1 VNPELNLLKDP
12 IPSLIKKIALPASI
26 GTLFQTLFNVV
37 DTFFAGTISPEAL
50 SALAKSF
57 PIYFIIIAACVG
69 VTVGGTS
76 LIANSIGEN
85 NKSKIHGYFAHTI
98 IYAIIISIVI
108 TLIGLLFAP
117 YLFEL
122 MGSESEVIQLGLSY
136 TNVVFAGSIIFIMLV
151 ALNSLLHADGDT
163 KTYRNVLILSFFL
176 NILLNPL
183 FIFGFGPIPAF
194 GISGIGIATIV
205 AQSVGLIIIFFKVSK
220 SIRIK
225 DISPKDFNINFNTL
239 TSLFFQSAPI
249 SAALLLISVGNFII
263 LSFIGVF
270 GEFATAGYGSAAR
283 FEQILLLPVLGL
295 NTAII
300 SIIGQ
305 NFGSKN
311 YLRIKESYFKA
322 VLYGFAIMII
332 SGLIIFVFADRI
344 VSIFSD
350 NQEVIY
356 YGSSYLKISALIFPA
371 YPIFFISNGFF
382 MAIKKSSYSMYLN
395 IIRNVILPI
404 PTILVAQSI
413 DGGFNTFF
421 WSYCFFN
428 WLYVICLFIYVTSYI
443 RKNLHQAS

>member
-1 VNPELNLLKDP
+1 MNSALSLTKDP
-12 IPSLIKKIALPASI
+12 IPSLIKKIALPASV

-37 DTFFAGTISPEAL
+37 DTFFAGKISPEAL

-85 NKSKIHGYFAHTI
+85 NKEKVLGYFANTI
-98 IYAIIISIVI
+98 IYAFLISILI
-108 TLIGLLFAP
+108 TIIGLVFSPSLFA
-117 YLFEL
+117 L
-122 MGSESEVIQLGLSY
+122 MGSDDEVILLSLKY
-136 TNVVFAGSIIFIMLV
+136 TNVIFAGSIIFIMVV

-163 KTYRNVLILSFFL
+163 KTYRNILILSFFL
-176 NILLNPL
+176 NIILNPL
-183 FIFGFGPIPAF
+183 FIFGFGFIPAM
-194 GISGIGIATIV
+194 GIVGIGVATIV
-205 AQSVGLIIIFFKVSK
+205 AQFVGLLIIFNKIIK
-220 SIRIK
+220 SSRIK
-225 DISPKDFNINFNTL
+225 DISIKYFYPKVYLIRNQFY
-239 TSLFFQSAPI
+239 QSAPI

-263 LSFIGVF
+263 LTYIGVF
-270 GEFATAGYGSAAR
+270 GEYATAGYGSAAR

-305 NFGSKN
+305 NFGAKN
-311 YLRIKESYFKA
+311 FLRVKESYFKA
-322 VLYGFAIMII
+322 VIYGFTLMII
-332 SGLIIFVFADRI
+332 SGLIIFISADKI

-350 NQEVIY
+350 NPSVISF
-356 YGSSYLKISALIFPA
+356 GTTYLKISALIFPA

-395 IIRNVILPI
+395 IIRNVILFV
-404 PTILVAQSI
+404 PTIIVAMMFDGSFQS
-413 DGGFNTFF
+413 FF

-428 WLYVICLFIYVTSYI
+428 WLYVICLFAFVSAYI
-443 RKNLHQAS
+443 KRNLN